1 MDTKTLIILLVFLLV
16 HIIWSVCFALLAY
29 KKHHSFFIWLIF
41 SLFVPVAWI
50 YILFFLNDRNSHLL
64 P

>member
-1 MDTKTLIILLVFLLV
+1 MYSDMLILVLFLLF
-16 HIIWSVCFALLAY
+16 HIAWSVCFAKLAQ

-41 SLFVPVAWI
+41 CLFVPVAWI
-50 YILFFLNDRNSHLL
+50 YILFFLDKNNTHLF